1 MAEERKGVLMGK
13 HHRKWYIDE
22 PIASNKKVQEM
33 MDDLEEYGA
42 NNGYEE
48 NVPDDTEKDL
58 DILFGGEE

>member
-1 MAEERKGVLMGK
+1 MGK

-48 NVPDDTEKDL
+48 NKADDC
-58 DILFGGEE
+58 